1 MLAIGKLNLLTISRC
16 VGDIYLTIADD
27 PEIEIRLPAIEAPAT
42 YMIGDQLPV
51 FIYKDSHN
59 QLVATLQK
67 PFAQVDEIAYLKVVD
82 LSSQGAF
89 LEWGLAKDLFVPL
102 SEQRQKLKI
111 GRWYFVKL
119 FLDQQQRIAAT
130 AKFERFIISQAF
142 YFEIGEKVT
151 AIITEKTDL
160 GFKAIINH
168 QYWGMFYNE
177 DVFNSLKIGQ
187 TITAYIKNIRPD
199 YKIDLSLHPLG
210 YVKIDGMSAMI
221 LEYLHH
227 HQGQLALGD
236 KSSPETI
243 YATLGISKKAFKQ
256 AIGALFKQKF
266 IQLSDHSIQLL
277 KK

>member
-42 YMIGDQLPV
+42 YAIGDQLPV
-51 FIYKDSHN
+51 FVYQDSHN